1 MSDSLCE
8 DCTGP
13 ERDQIAGVEDYKQ
26 GVELV
31 FAHVNV
37 SKYAHDACLPQ
48 SRLVEMDEKRDP
60 PSLRQKTP
68 KVLSHK
74 LRLVLGCYCSHIVF
88 ILIVEQGCIVDI
100 CSGEVAG
107 AKMACFAAGIRLDD
121 ARNSFF
127 VSNRENWVFTCRRRH
142 YACFKYRC

>member
-1 MSDSLCE
+1 MSDPLCE
-8 DCTGP
+8 DCARP
-13 ERDQIAGVEDYKQ
+13 KRDQIAGVENYKQ

-37 SKYAHDACLPQ
+37 PKYAHDACLPQ
-48 SRLVEMDEKRDP
+48 SRLVEVDEKRDP
-60 PSLRQKTP
+60 PGLRQKTP

-88 ILIVEQGCIVDI
+88 IAIVEQGCIVDI
-100 CSGEVAG
+100 CSGEVVG
-107 AKMACFAAGIRLDD
+107 AKMVCFAAGIRLDD

-127 VSNRENWVFTCRRRH
+127 VSNRKNWGFAGRRRH
-142 YACFKYRC
+142 YACFEWRC